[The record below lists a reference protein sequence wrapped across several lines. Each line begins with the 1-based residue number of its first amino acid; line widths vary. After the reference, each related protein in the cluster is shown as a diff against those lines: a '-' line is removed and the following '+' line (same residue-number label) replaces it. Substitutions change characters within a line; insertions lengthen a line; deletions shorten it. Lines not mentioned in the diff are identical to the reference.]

1 MTVSSPPPKNAE
13 SPMKS
18 ASIIYRTLALSLA
31 LGICFAGG
39 CNALHLPST
48 ASISGNP
55 LLSGSMFPKN
65 DQSNYVSP
73 EGMSMSPGMPIATHS
88 VAQLVYQ
95 GTKQAKANG
104 GIVLQVVGDEMPV
117 RVLPLPADGQSV
129 YVSQL
134 LTQSGVKKQ
143 LGAFNATLFRHSTGS
158 IGGMPMEC
166 KMTKDGENVRPE
178 SDYAL
183 QPGDRLRVEK
193 ASLLGGAD
201 LWDLVLNR

>member
-1 MTVSSPPPKNAE
+1 M
-13 SPMKS
+13 
-18 ASIIYRTLALSLA
+18 AS
-31 LGICFAGG
+31 
-39 CNALHLPST
+39 N
-48 ASISGNP
+48 
-55 LLSGSMFPKN
+55 
-65 DQSNYVSP
+65 
-73 EGMSMSPGMPIATHS
+73 S

-104 GIVLQVVGDEMPV
+104 GIVLQVVGDETPV
-117 RVLPLPADGQSV
+117 RVLPLPAEGQSV

-143 LGAFNATLFRHSTGS
+143 LGAVKATLFRHSTGS

-193 ASLLGGAD
+193 AGLMGGAD
-201 LWDLVLNR
+201 LLDLVLNR